1 MICMGEAG
9 MKRVLFKIIVPV
21 LILVLWILMCYPV
34 CQQEKCIFS
43 LPEDEW
49 EKCRMRY
56 KDEDTFGFVL
66 SNKYILGLYKYCRE
80 ARRDF
85 ATDRAKQGQDVSVK
99 GNQLMEMRDVEVLA
113 HCLMLD
119 NINVE
124 SNFIIVAM
132 YTIFVMKNP

>member
-1 MICMGEAG
+1 M
-9 MKRVLFKIIVPV
+9 
-21 LILVLWILMCYPV
+21 Y
-34 CQQEKCIFS
+34 
-43 LPEDEW
+43 
-49 EKCRMRY
+49 
-56 KDEDTFGFVL
+56 GFIL

-99 GNQLMEMRDVEVLA
+99 GNQLMEMRDVAVLA